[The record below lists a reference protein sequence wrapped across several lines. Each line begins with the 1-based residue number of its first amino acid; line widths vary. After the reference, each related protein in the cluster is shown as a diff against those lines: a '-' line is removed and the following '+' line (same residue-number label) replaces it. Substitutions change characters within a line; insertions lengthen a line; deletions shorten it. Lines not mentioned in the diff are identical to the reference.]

1 MNVQDLLE
9 KQFGVK
15 STYNVNPETATI
27 AASPVKTKFL
37 SYNPRRISFVMINLS
52 AVIILVAPDVNVAIA
67 PKKRGIYLVPNGG
80 TLSMVWTEDFE
91 MPAMEWF
98 AIADGA
104 AADVFC
110 LEVITQ

>member
-15 STYNVNPETATI
+15 STYNVNPETTSI

-37 SYNPRRISFVMINLS
+37 SYNPRRISFVFINLS
-52 AVIILVAPDVNVAIA
+52 AVAVLVAPDVNVAIA
-67 PKKRGIYLVPNGG
+67 PNKRGIYLVPNGG

-98 AIADGA
+98 GIADGA

-110 LEVITQ
+110 LEVMTQ

>member
-15 STYNVNPETATI
+15 STYNENPETASI
-27 AASPVKTKFL
+27 AESPAVTKFL
-37 SYNPRRISFVMINLS
+37 SYNPRRISFVVINLS
-52 AVIILVAPDVNVAIA
+52 AVTILVAPDVDVQLA
-67 PKKRGIYLVPNGG
+67 PTKRGIYLVPNGG

-98 AIADGA
+98 AIADGP
-104 AADVFC
+104 AADIYC
-110 LEVITQ
+110 LEVLTQ